1 MNETL
6 TEYLKDRRT
15 NMATIEELLA
25 QYETDEELKA
35 EVDEILSDQK
45 ITFSEFMD
53 FVNKHD
59 VEVSLKD
66 FPKIIK
72 EAREAGL
79 IK

>member
-1 MNETL
+1 
-6 TEYLKDRRT
+6 
-15 NMATIEELLA
+15 MATIEELIA
-25 QYETDEELKA
+25 QYETDPELKA
-35 EVDEILSDQK
+35 EVETILEDNK

-72 EAREAGL
+72 EAKDAGL

>member
-1 MNETL
+1 
-6 TEYLKDRRT
+6 
-15 NMATIEELLA
+15 MATIEELIE
-25 QYETDEELKA
+25 QYETDPELKA
-35 EVDEILSDQK
+35 EVEAILEDNK

-72 EAREAGL
+72 EAKDAGL